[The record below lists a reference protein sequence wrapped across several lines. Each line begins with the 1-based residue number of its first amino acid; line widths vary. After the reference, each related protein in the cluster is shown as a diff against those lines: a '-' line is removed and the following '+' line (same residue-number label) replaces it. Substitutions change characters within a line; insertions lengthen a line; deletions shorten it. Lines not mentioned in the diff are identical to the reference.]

1 MLRPDDTVPAAAPAP
16 TVDHVLL
23 EAQYELNPAG
33 ICLVND
39 QRELVCCNRRFR
51 EIWGLAPETAS
62 PKDMALCLE
71 AILRSLDDPAAFARL
86 TGQPSPQQG
95 ELRLQDNRNLL
106 FHSVPA
112 HHDHIFAGYVWYF
125 YDISELTRMREQLRH
140 LAYYDELTGLPNRRL
155 FHDLLKH
162 CLSSARRNEELV
174 GVLFLDLDN
183 FKQVN
188 DNLGHPAGDW
198 FLSSTAS
205 LLRSCLREMD
215 LICRWGGDEFVL
227 ALPAIKSLHDAEHV
241 ADKLINAVAES
252 DVLYNPACLRPGL
265 SIGISLFPCDAQGPD
280 TLIRKADMA
289 MYSAK
294 QTGKNRYCAFP
305 PSLPLSPPRA
315 DIGRDP
321 SERNNA

>member
-1 MLRPDDTVPAAAPAP
+1 MLRPDDNVPAPGQDP
-16 TVDHVLL
+16 PVDHVLL

-39 QRELVCCNRRFR
+39 QRELVSCNRRFR
-51 EIWGLAPETAS
+51 EIWRLTLENAPH
-62 PKDMALCLE
+62 KDMAVCLE
-71 AILRSLDDPAAFARL
+71 AILRGLEDPAAFARL
-86 TGQPSPQQG
+86 TGQPGAQQG
-95 ELRLQDNRNLL
+95 ELPLQDNRTLQ

-112 HHDHIFAGYVWYF
+112 RHDQTFAGYVWYF
-125 YDISELTRMREQLRH
+125 YDITELTRMREQLRH

-162 CLSSARRNEELV
+162 CLTGARRNEELV

-188 DNLGHPAGDW
+188 DILGHPAGDW
-198 FLSSTAS
+198 FLCNTAS

-227 ALPAIKSLHDAEHV
+227 ALPAIKSLGDAEHV
-241 ADKLINAVAES
+241 ADKLIKAIADA
-252 DVLYNPACLRPGL
+252 DVLDNPACPRPGL

-294 QTGKNRYCAFP
+294 QTGKNRYCFFP
-305 PSLPLSPPRA
+305 PSLPLSPPGSGEHQKNS
-315 DIGRDP
+315 DQHG
-321 SERNNA
+321 